1 MVAGLDMGMD
11 RAAGQAKPDSV
22 VPLDLGSDDGFT
34 DWVAPHWS
42 VMMHLASRLC
52 GRSVGEDVLQEA
64 LTTAWRKR
72 AKFDAER
79 GSARNWLLALTAD
92 QARKAHR
99 RSIRQPKSLLIDA
112 PGKASTQDR
121 DVDIERAIG
130 RLSNRQKLAVD
141 LYYYLGLPVADVA
154 RVMQCAEG
162 TVKSTLA
169 DARARLRNELGE
181 DFA

>member
-1 MVAGLDMGMD
+1 VA
-11 RAAGQAKPDSV
+11 PDPS
-22 VPLDLGSDDGFT
+22 STDGFT
-34 DWVAPHWS
+34 EWVAPHWS
-42 VMMHLASRLC
+42 AMMHLASRLC

-99 RSIRQPKSLLIDA
+99 RSIREARQLLIDTPA
-112 PGKASTQDR
+112 GAVSTPDR
-121 DVDIERAIG
+121 DMDIEHAIG
-130 RLSNRQKLAVD
+130 GLSHRQKLAVD

-154 RVMQCAEG
+154 YVMQCAEG

-169 DARARLRNELGE
+169 DASARLRDDLGR

>member
-1 MVAGLDMGMD
+1 VS
-11 RAAGQAKPDSV
+11 PDLSTA
-22 VPLDLGSDDGFT
+22 DGFT
-34 DWVAPHWS
+34 EWVAPHWS
-42 VMMHLASRLC
+42 AMMHLASRLC

-72 AKFDAER
+72 AQFDAER

-99 RSIRQPKSLLIDA
+99 RSMRQARQLLIDA
-112 PGKASTQDR
+112 PAAAVSTPDR
-121 DVDIERAIG
+121 DMDIDCAIG
-130 RLSNRQKLAVD
+130 RLSHRQKLAVG
-141 LYYYLGLPVADVA
+141 LYYDLGLPVADVA

-169 DARARLRNELGE
+169 DARARLRDDLGK